1 MVARLTGAGLGLLAF
16 TITIVAGLLAQ
27 NPATVVLSRSILA
40 LFLFCF
46 IGLVLGAAA
55 QAVVTEYETSA
66 EAEIRQRFHVDAAGT
81 DDGGPKDAPSGG
93 EGESPGA

>member
-55 QAVVTEYETSA
+55 QAVVTEYESSS
-66 EAEIRQRFHVDAAGT
+66 ESEIRQRFHVDAAGT
-81 DDGGPKDAPSGG
+81 DDGGPKDVPSGR

>member
-16 TITIVAGLLAQ
+16 TITIVAGLFTQ

-40 LFLFCF
+40 LFLFCL

-55 QAVVTEYETSA
+55 QAVVTEYEKNQDT
-66 EAEIRQRFHVDAAGT
+66 EIRKRFQVDSTGT
-81 DDGGPKDAPSGG
+81 DDGGPKDAPSGSD
-93 EGESPGA
+93 GESTDA